1 MGSSGVGNLKLWY
14 DDENAFIE
22 KISLTCPVVT
32 NLVYSRAEGIP
43 DHYWYWA
50 VARVN
55 FIIF

>member
-1 MGSSGVGNLKLWY
+1 MWY